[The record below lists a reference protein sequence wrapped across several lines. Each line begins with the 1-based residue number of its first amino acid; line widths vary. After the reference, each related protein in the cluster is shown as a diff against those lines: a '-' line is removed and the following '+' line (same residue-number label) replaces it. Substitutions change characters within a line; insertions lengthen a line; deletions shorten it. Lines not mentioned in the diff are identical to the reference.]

1 MLIKAV
7 ITISYLNCILIDA
20 FNAFT
25 SGGGGWKGVETEG
38 EHLSTAPFTLIQW
51 RCLLTPLT
59 ITAAV
64 ANFTLRKIR
73 IIPGKIPIHPLG
85 SRILSVPQLSE
96 RVREEKG
103 GA

>member
-20 FNAFT
+20 FNALT
-25 SGGGGWKGVETEG
+25 SRSGRVETEG
-38 EHLSTAPFTLIQW
+38 GQLSTAPLTLIQW

-85 SRILSVPQLSE
+85 SRILPVPQLSE